1 MQIPTIFV
9 AHCEFCGEQLDIRD
23 DDVSHCVAGW
33 VPQGIRDDDIKLSDM
48 IQPEPQNRWAHRACV
63 NRAILRQPRHPRE
76 V

>member
-33 VPQGIRDDDIKLSDM
+33 VPQDLGDDIRLSD
-48 IQPEPQNRWAHRACV
+48 IKQTEPQNRWAHESCV
-63 NRAILRQPRHPRE
+63 KRAILASSDG
-76 V
+76 